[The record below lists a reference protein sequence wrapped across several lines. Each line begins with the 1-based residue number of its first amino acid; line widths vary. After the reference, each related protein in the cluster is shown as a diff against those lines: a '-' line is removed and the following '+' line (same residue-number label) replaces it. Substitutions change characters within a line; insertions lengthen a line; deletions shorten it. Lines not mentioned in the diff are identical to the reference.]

1 MPPRRSNKKKKVKS
15 RDRNIKATCCQGC
28 SKQLDKDNFVYC
40 VCTQVRFCSSSCQD
54 DHPHNGCTGPPETE
68 FSVTSML
75 QNLPEEERVSREARN
90 DRDAENRET
99 VQKPLMAYILS
110 KGLQGI
116 NSRFSVWD
124 LAKWAD
130 EGEQIAQFIKL
141 HSSTPTYT

>member
-1 MPPRRSNKKKKVKS
+1 
-15 RDRNIKATCCQGC
+15 
-28 SKQLDKDNFVYC
+28 
-40 VCTQVRFCSSSCQD
+40 
-54 DHPHNGCTGPPETE
+54 
-68 FSVTSML
+68 
-75 QNLPEEERVSREARN
+75 VSREARN

-130 EGEQIAQFIKL
+130 EGEQIAQFNKL
-141 HSSTPTYT
+141 HLSIPKCNCSLIPIPMYN